1 MRVVERVPGKERGPR
16 SGTKSMRKLDLG
28 EDDPRQDQK
37 ERDARPD
44 HRPEPV
50 QAEEGCQGQGDPQVE
65 PDERRAPHEHAESD
79 REGELARCRV
89 LAQGC
94 TPEGERALVELLEH
108 GQRRAYPGKFVGP
121 AVAW

>member
-1 MRVVERVPGKERGPR
+1 
-16 SGTKSMRKLDLG
+16 
-28 EDDPRQDQK
+28 
-37 ERDARPD
+37 
-44 HRPEPV
+44 
-50 QAEEGCQGQGDPQVE
+50 
-65 PDERRAPHEHAESD
+65 
-79 REGELARCRV
+79 V